1 MKMNRIWSKF
11 FASYLVVIIIVLAI
25 WATTS
30 SVFIR
35 NHLFK
40 ETEQQLMLSGDEI
53 CQELSAENMQAVDET
68 RLQELGK
75 RFNGQL
81 YLINDQGKDVVS
93 SVKLAGLH
101 LNITG
106 HDWRAIKN
114 GRKISWVWEKPSGRE
129 NDIAVAVPL
138 FRDHH
143 FFGALV
149 LTSPVRGVE
158 AALHALHRQLLRGG
172 LIALLVGFLLSLGV
186 SYSMTR
192 QIREISTGVRH
203 FAAEDL
209 SYRIPLSSGNE
220 LDQIADSFNI
230 MAEQISRSNER
241 RQLML
246 AAVSH
251 EVRTPLTN
259 ICGYIEALQ
268 DGVMPP
274 ELQENALEL
283 IHSESELLKHMVND
297 LIDLSR
303 MASESYE
310 LHPSVFEADQTIA
323 RVVRR
328 LDYLA
333 AAKGDRIFN
342 MVEPSLEM
350 WGDELRIEQ
359 LFNNLIK
366 NALQFTDHGEITVG
380 GRHSGDRLEFY
391 VQDNGIGIDPDQL
404 GYVFDSFYKADS
416 SRARHYEESGLGLT
430 ISQAIVK
437 LHKGTIS
444 INSKPDQGTRVD
456 IVFPQPKIH

>member
-11 FASYLVVIIIVLAI
+11 FASYLVVIILVLAI

-30 SVFIR
+30 SVLIR

-40 ETEQQLMLSGDEI
+40 ETAQQLMLTGDEI
-53 CQELSAENMQAVDET
+53 SQELLADNMQAADEN

-81 YLINDQGKDVVS
+81 YLISNQGKYVAS
-93 SVKLAGLH
+93 SLKVAE
-101 LNITG
+101 LNLKITG
-106 HDWRAIKN
+106 QDWKAIN
-114 GRKISWVWEKPSGRE
+114 SGHKISWVWEKPPGRE
-129 NDIAVAVPL
+129 NDIAVAVPI
-138 FRDHH
+138 FHDHH
-143 FFGALV
+143 FYGALV

-158 AALHALHRQLLRGG
+158 AALTALHYQLLRGG
-172 LIALLVGFLLSLGV
+172 LIALIIGLLLSLWV

-209 SYRIPLSSGNE
+209 SYRIPLTSGDE
-220 LDQIADSFNI
+220 LDQIAENFNT
-230 MAEQISRSNER
+230 MAEQIGRSNER

-268 DGVMPP
+268 DGVMPA
-274 ELQENALEL
+274 ELQENTLEL

-303 MASESYE
+303 MASESYK
-310 LHPSVFEADQTIA
+310 LHPSTFEVDLTIA
-323 RVVRR
+323 RVIRR
-328 LDYLA
+328 LDHLSA
-333 AAKGDRIFN
+333 VKGDNIIN
-342 MVEPSLEM
+342 MVEPSLAM

-366 NALQFTDHGEITVG
+366 NALQFTDRGEIKVG

-391 VQDNGIGIDPDQL
+391 VEDNGIGIDPDQL
-404 GYVFDSFYKADS
+404 AYVFDSFYKVDS
-416 SRARHYEESGLGLT
+416 SRARQYEESGLGLA

-444 INSKPDQGTRVD
+444 MTSKPTQGTRVD
-456 IVFPQPKIH
+456 IILPQKKIH